1 MSKRQRD
8 ADIETEEGPAKKA
21 RFELDS
27 KSPFAS
33 LNNSG
38 RFEFDSKAL
47 FASFGEN
54 KASGIPRFG
63 GVPPS
68 LPQLSSVSSNS
79 FDSKALFASFKN
91 PDVIVTETRQ
101 NFVLNPNFFLVAK
114 TAKFGLEKEKLILH
128 SGVWASHLKEDTKST
143 EIDLVG
149 FRDDIID
156 AVCKFM
162 YTPAWSGPFQPK
174 ALTYYQEMVPL
185 AHKYEMKS
193 LLDFCEQNL
202 CKIRP
207 LTPQD
212 LRFAETYH
220 LKALQAATIQEV
232 AKAATLDVTQL
243 KDCSSASLLRL
254 IAEQHCVRH
263 QDMNY
268 LTNLTFKPVD
278 ARYNWMEQALV
289 QIREHIKKVY
299 PDQILQ
305 ILRA

>member
-1 MSKRQRD
+1 MIAKRKRD
-8 ADIETEEGPAKKA
+8 ADIKTEEGPAKKA
-21 RFELDS
+21 RFEVDS
-27 KSPFAS
+27 KSP
-33 LNNSG
+33 
-38 RFEFDSKAL
+38 

-54 KASGIPRFG
+54 KAAGLPLFG
-63 GVPPS
+63 S
-68 LPQLSSVSSNS
+68 LPPLTYVTSNNSGVSP
-79 FDSKALFASFKN
+79 FVSFKT
-91 PDVIVTETRQ
+91 PDVMVTETRH
-101 NFVLNPNFFLVAK
+101 NFVLNPNFYLVTK

-128 SGVWASHLKEDTKST
+128 SSVWASHLKEDTKST
-143 EIDLVG
+143 EIELEG
-149 FRDDIID
+149 FRDDVIE

-185 AHKYEMKS
+185 AHKYDMKC

-202 CKIRP
+202 CRIRP

-220 LKALQAATIQEV
+220 LKALQTTAIQEI
-232 AKAATLDVTQL
+232 ARTPTLDVTQL
-243 KDCSSASLLRL
+243 KDCSSTNLLRL

-278 ARYNWMEQALV
+278 AQFDWKEQALV
-289 QIREHIKKVY
+289 KIREYKKKVY
-299 PDQILQ
+299 PDPILQ
-305 ILRA
+305 IIRA